1 MVGETMVVIEV
12 LHEDDVFGEMAF
24 IGNIPRTA
32 TARAVGKTTVGI
44 LDRSFLDEEYN
55 KLSADFRSILKGLV
69 TRLKRTTDMVARLKI
84 KQ

>member
-1 MVGETMVVIEV
+1 MS
-12 LHEDDVFGEMAF
+12 F

-55 KLSADFRSILKGLV
+55 KLSANFRSMLKGLV